1 VLVDGATARSCIVLA
16 AQVDGTDITT
26 VEGLA
31 QGGALSPLQQAFS
44 DEHALQCGYC
54 TAGMMMAVTEL
65 LREYPGASD
74 DQIRVSLAGNLCR
87 CTGYQ
92 GILRAVQR
100 LRSQPVGDDAAT
112 QGTSN

>member
-1 VLVDGATARSCIVLA
+1 
-16 AQVDGTDITT
+16 
-26 VEGLA
+26 
-31 QGGALSPLQQAFS
+31 
-44 DEHALQCGYC
+44 
-54 TAGMMMAVTEL
+54 MMMAVTEL